1 MRSVNVFL
9 MLLLVAGTL
18 TACNDHDADD
28 RAGAAKMTSADGCK
42 IEFAKGHGVTIPE
55 VISAADKSAKND
67 ALAYY
72 AGLGKKGQN
81 KIINAVY
88 KRAQKT
94 FECEA
99 TSAGKTCIKYT
110 RVSLGIG
117 HLPKLKRDLLIVH
130 AERSCQTK

>member
-1 MRSVNVFL
+1 MRSGNIFL
-9 MLLLVAGTL
+9 MALLLAGTL

-28 RAGAAKMTSADGCK
+28 RAGAAKVMGAGGCE
-42 IEFAKGHGVTIPE
+42 IEFAKGLGVSIPE
-55 VISAADKSAKND
+55 VISVADKTAKND

-72 AGLGKKGQN
+72 ASLGKKGQN

-117 HLPKLKRDLLIVH
+117 HLSKLKRDLLIVH
-130 AERSCQTK
+130 AERSCRTK